1 VSARSAVFDADRL
14 IELARTYVDRGWSP
28 ATSGNYS
35 VRSGAD
41 SCLITASASDKSA
54 LAPADLLPVDLDGQF
69 DPTAGR
75 RPSAETLLH
84 LMLYRRD
91 PAIGAVL
98 HTHSPAG
105 TVLSRLT
112 AAAVVRLTGYE
123 LLKAFTGVDTHQTEV
138 VVPLIENDQ
147 DVARMAKEATARLD
161 AVAGRCYGFLIRG
174 HGLYAWG
181 ATITDA
187 ARHVDAFEFLLRCE
201 LESLRYRG

>member
-1 VSARSAVFDADRL
+1 MSQPDADRL
-14 IELARTYVDRGWSP
+14 IALARTYADRGWSP

-35 VRSGAD
+35 VRTGAG
-41 SCLITASASDKSA
+41 SCLVTASGSDKSA
-54 LAPADLLPVDLDGQF
+54 LVASDLLPVDLDGQF
-69 DPTAGR
+69 DPVSGR
-75 RPSAETLLH
+75 RPSAETQLH

-105 TVLSRLT
+105 TVLSRLS
-112 AAAVVRLTGYE
+112 AADAVHLADYE
-123 LLKAFTGVDTHQTEV
+123 LLKAFSGIDTHATDV
-138 VVPLIENDQ
+138 VVPVIDNDQ
-147 DVARMAKEATARLD
+147 DVARMSREAAARLD